1 MASANGNAVPI
12 MERTSKSNKAALAT
26 AEPARATAAATVA
39 ATAAATALGRH
50 VGPYGA
56 SFDGTEPNGTTPTRG
71 LTFERRWTRPGVH
84 PYDEITW
91 QYRTAGISN
100 ESGKSVFE
108 QKDVEVPDFWSQ
120 LATNVVVSKY
130 FRGHLGTAE
139 RETSVRQLIDRVV
152 NTIAAWAETQRYFAT
167 DEDLRAFQ
175 AELTHLLIHQKMSF
189 NSPVW
194 FNVGIEAKP
203 QCSAC
208 FINSVEDTMS
218 SIMDLAKTEAMLF
231 KFGSGAGSN
240 LSTIRSSREKMAGGG
255 TASGP
260 VSFMKGYD
268 AFAGVVK
275 SGGKT
280 RRAAKMV
287 ILDAGH
293 PDILDF
299 IDSKAH
305 EEQKAWALIEA
316 GYDPSFTGEAYGSVF
331 FQNANHSVRVTDD
344 FMRTVES
351 DGDWTT
357 HAVVDGAPMDTYK
370 ARDIF
375 RKMADAAHLCGDP
388 GIQYDTTI
396 NDWHTSANTAPI
408 YASNP
413 CSEYMFLN
421 DTACNLASLNLMKF
435 VGPDGEF
442 DAESYRFAA
451 KLTLTAQEIVVD
463 NASYPTPRIEEN
475 SHKFRPLG
483 LGYAN
488 LGALLMSRGLAYDS
502 DEGRNFAAAL
512 TAIMHGEA
520 YKQSA
525 TIARDHGG
533 PFFAYDE
540 NRAPFLRVINKHRD
554 AAYQIPAK
562 GVPQNL
568 LDHAKAVYD
577 EALEL
582 GTDFGYRNAQ
592 VTVLAPTGCLVGDS
606 LVLTDRG
613 LVRLKGLG
621 NPDGAKW
628 QDLDL
633 RVGTNDGPRPATRF
647 YVNGAEPVVSV
658 ETSRGYRIQGT
669 TTHRVKVV
677 DSNGD
682 WQWRRFAD
690 LRAGDRIP
698 LMLGGMIGE
707 PREVPLPPLAEAYWT
722 SDHRT
727 IVPRYMNADL
737 AEFVGYFMGDGSL
750 HARGLRLCVTE
761 QDTDVVDRL
770 VDLGRRLFGLEAAIA
785 AKLGYT
791 EVAFHSVRLALW
803 WEACGFAKHAPT
815 TEHRGK
821 GYEAHIPDAVLYSN
835 DPAAYRSFVRGLF
848 EADGN
853 VNNGYASFSTVSER
867 FSRDVQ
873 TLLLT
878 LGFVTTRKTDQPMGG
893 HFGANPIHVL
903 RLLNA
908 SAGGRF
914 LAEISFISERKREAL
929 ALADHPQ
936 AARYD
941 LVPVSRATV
950 DRLAPDNDHLRK
962 TMLLSLSRTGRVSRR
977 SATALLERTAD
988 AELEDSLGYFYD
1000 DIASATLGEEQLTYD
1015 ISVPSNVTYVA
1026 NGFVSH
1032 NTIAFMMDCD
1042 TTGVEPDIALIKYKK
1057 LVGEGFLKIVNQTV
1071 PAALRKLGYGAEQV
1085 DEILS
1090 YLTEHETIEG
1100 APHLKPQHLPV
1111 FDCAFKPANGERS
1124 IHYMGHVRMMGA
1136 VQPFLSGA
1144 ISKTVNMPEAAT
1156 AEEIERVYMEGWKLG
1171 LKAIAVYR
1179 DNSKRSQP
1187 LSTGKKKDGDTA
1199 VTAADT
1205 EELEK
1210 LRKQLAR
1217 AQAEAAL
1224 PHRRRLPAERNA
1236 LTHKFDIAGH
1246 EGYIT
1251 VGLYPDG
1258 QPGEIFLKMAKEGS
1272 TVSGLMDTLA
1282 TTISVALQYGVPLR
1296 DLVNKFA
1303 HVRFEPSGFTGNQEI
1318 PIAKSLVDYIFRWLG
1333 SRFLSADDKA
1343 MLGLQPATVTDSSA
1357 PMAPAFGVQSPSLAE
1372 PAPSIEP
1379 TTTELAPTP
1388 KATAVAAEPTEASKP
1403 TAELTVLATNGHA
1416 SGIAANGKASS
1427 GSGGGPSTITLN
1439 LGATKVSFQTQA
1451 DAPSC
1456 MDCGSIMIRNG
1467 SCYKCL
1473 NCGST
1478 SGCS

>member
-1 MASANGNAVPI
+1 MAQASSDAMPVMAPG
-12 MERTSKSNKAALAT
+12 SKGKKT
-26 AEPARATAAATVA
+26 ATAAKA
-39 ATAAATALGRH
+39 AASTAAIAKAASTAARAHLT
-50 VGPYGA
+50 GPYGA
-56 SFDGTEPNGTTPTRG
+56 SFDGTAPDGKQAHG
-71 LTFERRWTRPGVH
+71 LTFERRFTRPDVH
-84 PYDEITW
+84 PYDEIVW
-91 QYRTAGISN
+91 ERRTAGIAN

-108 QKDVEVPDFWSQ
+108 QKDVEVPEFWSQ

-130 FRGHLGTAE
+130 FRGHLGTPE

-152 NTIAAWAETQRYFAT
+152 NTITAWAETQRYFAT
-167 DEDLRAFQ
+167 PADLQTFK

-194 FNVGIEAKP
+194 FNVGIEQKP

-208 FINSVEDTMS
+208 FINSVQDTMS

-293 PDILDF
+293 PDVLDF

-331 FQNANHSVRVTDD
+331 FQNANHSVRVTDA
-344 FMRTVES
+344 FMQAVVH
-351 DGDWTT
+351 DDDWTT
-357 HAVVDGAPMDTYK
+357 HAVVAPHAAMDTYK
-370 ARDIF
+370 ARDVF
-375 RKMADAAHLCGDP
+375 RRMADAAHLCGDP

-396 NDWHTSANTAPI
+396 NDWHTSSNTAPI

-435 VGPDGEF
+435 VDADGEF
-442 DAESYRFAA
+442 DVESYRYAA
-451 KLTLTAQEIVVD
+451 KLTLTAQEILVD
-463 NASYPTPRIEEN
+463 NASYPTPQIEEN

-525 TIARDHGG
+525 IIARDHGG
-533 PFFAYDE
+533 PFFSYPE

-554 AAYQIPAK
+554 AAHKITPK
-562 GVPQNL
+562 GVPQDL
-568 LDHAKAVYD
+568 LDNAKTVYD

-582 GTDFGYRNAQ
+582 GTEFGYRNAQ
-592 VTVLAPTGCLVGDS
+592 VTVLAPTG
-606 LVLTDRG
+606 
-613 LVRLKGLG
+613 
-621 NPDGAKW
+621 
-628 QDLDL
+628 
-633 RVGTNDGPRPATRF
+633 
-647 YVNGAEPVVSV
+647 
-658 ETSRGYRIQGT
+658 
-669 TTHRVKVV
+669 
-677 DSNGD
+677 
-682 WQWRRFAD
+682 
-690 LRAGDRIP
+690 
-698 LMLGGMIGE
+698 
-707 PREVPLPPLAEAYWT
+707 
-722 SDHRT
+722 
-727 IVPRYMNADL
+727 
-737 AEFVGYFMGDGSL
+737 
-750 HARGLRLCVTE
+750 
-761 QDTDVVDRL
+761 
-770 VDLGRRLFGLEAAIA
+770 
-785 AKLGYT
+785 
-791 EVAFHSVRLALW
+791 
-803 WEACGFAKHAPT
+803 
-815 TEHRGK
+815 
-821 GYEAHIPDAVLYSN
+821 
-835 DPAAYRSFVRGLF
+835 
-848 EADGN
+848 
-853 VNNGYASFSTVSER
+853 
-867 FSRDVQ
+867 
-873 TLLLT
+873 
-878 LGFVTTRKTDQPMGG
+878 
-893 HFGANPIHVL
+893 
-903 RLLNA
+903 
-908 SAGGRF
+908 
-914 LAEISFISERKREAL
+914 
-929 ALADHPQ
+929 
-936 AARYD
+936 
-941 LVPVSRATV
+941 
-950 DRLAPDNDHLRK
+950 
-962 TMLLSLSRTGRVSRR
+962 
-977 SATALLERTAD
+977 
-988 AELEDSLGYFYD
+988 
-1000 DIASATLGEEQLTYD
+1000 
-1015 ISVPSNVTYVA
+1015 
-1026 NGFVSH
+1026 
-1032 NTIAFMMDCD
+1032 TIAFMMDCD
-1042 TTGVEPDIALIKYKK
+1042 TTGIEPDIALIKYKK
-1057 LVGEGFLKIVNQTV
+1057 LVGEGFIKIVNQTV

-1085 DEILS
+1085 DEILA
-1090 YLTEHETIEG
+1090 YVNERETIEG

-1136 VQPFLSGA
+1136 VQPFISGA

-1156 AEEIERVYMEGWKLG
+1156 AEEIETVYMEGWKLG

-1187 LSTGKKKDGDTA
+1187 LSTGKKQDGDAVVSEAATA
-1199 VTAADT
+1199 
-1205 EELEK
+1205 EIEQ

-1217 AQAEAAL
+1217 ANVEAGL
-1224 PHRRRLPAERNA
+1224 PHRRRLPSERTA
-1236 LTHKFDIAGH
+1236 ITHKFDIAGH

-1272 TVSGLMDTLA
+1272 TVSGLMDAFA
-1282 TTISVALQYGVPLR
+1282 TTVSVSLQYGVPLH

-1333 SRFLSADDKA
+1333 SRFLSPEEKA
-1343 MLGLQPATVTDSSA
+1343 QLGLQPANAIVDEPPADAPVVGFGSA
-1357 PMAPAFGVQSPSLAE
+1357 PAPAAPPVQAVA
-1372 PAPSIEP
+1372 PASAPKPAKTIDP
-1379 TTTELAPTP
+1379 DAPT
-1388 KATAVAAEPTEASKP
+1388 ATAVAAPATSG
-1403 TAELTVLATNGHA
+1403 TAPAVEELAVIATNGNVA
-1416 SGIAANGKASS
+1416 GSSSKAVNGNGGKSGT
-1427 GSGGGPSTITLN
+1427 STITMN
-1439 LGATKVSFQTQA
+1439 LGATRVSFQTQA
-1451 DAPSC
+1451 DAPGCS
-1456 MDCGSIMIRNG
+1456 DCGSIMVRNG